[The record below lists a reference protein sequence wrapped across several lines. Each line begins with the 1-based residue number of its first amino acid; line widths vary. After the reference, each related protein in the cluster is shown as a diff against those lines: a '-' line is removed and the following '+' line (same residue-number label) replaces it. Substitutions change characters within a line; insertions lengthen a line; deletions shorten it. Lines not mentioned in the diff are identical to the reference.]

1 MISLALQKSFVAMA
15 GIEHVAP
22 FSSGHSPFLSMPEK
36 LAEVL
41 VALVQKFGRSRASEA
56 MLYYAPLRDVTL
68 LVILFHGAWVLSETL
83 HGLQLN

>member
-1 MISLALQKSFVAMA
+1 
-15 GIEHVAP
+15 
-22 FSSGHSPFLSMPEK
+22 MPEK

-41 VALVQKFGRSRASEA
+41 VAQVENFGCSRASEA